1 MSLTEARWIDIRH
14 NDDARGT
21 LTALEGDELPFPVR
35 RIFYMH
41 RVPQGGERGAH
52 AHRYTQ
58 QCLIAVA
65 GAFTVDLSDGA
76 ATATY
81 VALDDPNRAL
91 YLPVMTWAHLR
102 DFLPGTVALA
112 LCDTVYNPA
121 HVVRSW
127 DDYRRLVQEMSP
139 TANP

>member
-1 MSLTEARWIDIRH
+1 
-14 NDDARGT
+14 
-21 LTALEGDELPFPVR
+21 
-35 RIFYMH
+35 MH

-81 VALDDPNRAL
+81 VLDDPNRAL
-91 YLPVMTWAHLR
+91 YLPVHRKSAFGPPVKPGGHEPPGRIQSRSVQRCNRQLESR
-102 DFLPGTVALA
+102 DWLDFPERCKPDISGHPAKVPARSGALA
-112 LCDTVYNPA
+112 ARNGIVSVRVADGT
-121 HVVRSW
+121 HVLAW
-127 DDYRRLVQEMSP
+127 AMG
-139 TANP
+139 

>member
-1 MSLTEARWIDIRH
+1 
-14 NDDARGT
+14 
-21 LTALEGDELPFPVR
+21 
-35 RIFYMH
+35 MH

-81 VALDDPNRAL
+81 VLDDPNRAL

-102 DFLPGTVALA
+102 DFLHGTVALA

-127 DDYRRLVQEMSP
+127 DEYCRLVQEMSP
-139 TANP
+139 TT